1 VRIIRLEAENV
12 KRLRCVEIEPNGAP
26 VVQITG
32 RNAQGKTSVLD
43 SIWMALGGGRAAKHT
58 GRPIRDGERRA
69 SVTLDLGE
77 LTVSRSWTTKGTRL
91 HVEAADGSHVTSPQ
105 KLLDSLVGSLSFD
118 PLAFAGLP
126 ARKQRETL
134 LDLVVL
140 PFDVAE
146 VDKCRADLYEER
158 REVNRAIKDLEARL
172 DAMPRPLGVTSTEL
186 VSPADLLEE
195 LEAARGKHDAA
206 EAARSE
212 ARDAEASLFRC
223 SEEVARLRRDL
234 VEAECALSAFRADAE
249 ELGDVADALSVDLPD
264 VDAAR
269 SRLSDVESTNTVIRQ
284 AADYKA
290 ASASLKRGNKK
301 ADDLTK
307 KLEELDATKAQGLRE
322 AKMPISGLGF
332 DADGVT
338 YKGVPFGQASAAERL
353 RVSMA
358 MAMALNPKLRVI
370 RITEGSLLDSENLAI
385 IERMAEANDFQV
397 WLEVVREDGAVG
409 VVIEDGSVVAVD
421 GVAV

>member
-1 VRIIRLEAENV
+1 MRIIRLEAENV